1 MNKLKKILLL
11 SLIGFSTIN
20 ISDNNSDFFYKS
32 KSENNNIIIYNNV
45 VNKNIMVEEIVLSK
59 NENNKDL
66 TFSGLQ
72 NKENMKIKYEGRVN
86 INKSE
91 NSNNIE
97 MSFSSEDKTKKINLF
112 LNTKDKEEVFFQKLL
127 ENNYRELFKYLSKN
141 NFELKLKNKNDTSYL
156 FSLLNLDDKNSV
168 LKDLINSNSNNITEN
183 LKIFSQGGKIRLDNY
198 KMEIENIMSLEME
211 GYFLINEN
219 NIIIENFKI
228 ETNVK
233 KYIESFNEFEKL
245 FNISLKEGKNNKE
258 IKKLEIKL

>member
-1 MNKLKKILLL
+1 M
-11 SLIGFSTIN
+11 
-20 ISDNNSDFFYKS
+20 
-32 KSENNNIIIYNNV
+32 
-45 VNKNIMVEEIVLSK
+45 
-59 NENNKDL
+59 
-66 TFSGLQ
+66 
-72 NKENMKIKYEGRVN
+72 
-86 INKSE
+86 
-91 NSNNIE
+91 
-97 MSFSSEDKTKKINLF
+97 F